1 MRNERRVPG
10 KKVKSLVRSFANLSS
25 FDFNEAHRCSTSK
38 IRVVK
43 LTLSGAFCFPLSR
56 YQLNLFSR
64 MCLDRQYLAINSIS
78 KQLDVDLILRS
89 VLNVF
94 TLVRTVFN

>member
-1 MRNERRVPG
+1 MCVG
-10 KKVKSLVRSFANLSS
+10 KKVKSLVRSFESLSS
-25 FDFNEAHRCSTSK
+25 FKFNETDHCSTSK

-43 LTLSGAFCFPLSR
+43 LTLSSAFCFSLLR

-94 TLVRTVFN
+94 TLV